1 MANIIKPKRRSA
13 DATAPTTAILADG
26 EIAIN
31 AVSKTIYQR
40 VGAEVV
46 AVANYSEGG
55 GSLAEL
61 DQSGATTGQFPM
73 WDGTGWVPTTAA
85 GNIGTPV
92 SHPWEEL
99 KLATNRTLT
108 NNTTMQNWFASP
120 DSISL
125 EANSE
130 YELEGYFVSTNGT
143 TSHGLNMQFAALSG
157 ATIQWT
163 AIGAKTVAATQAT
176 AVRTTS
182 TNTFNTSRN
191 VTTASTVGG
200 NSVLIKGV
208 IKTTTAGSLQPQVA
222 QSANSGSFTVL
233 EGTFFRVRK
242 AGTKLVGGGGGGGQE
257 VGDVLVSA
265 RTDLTAPDWLACD
278 GSSHTRA
285 SYPDLEGWMEGG
297 ASLDVPDKLTDP
309 ATLPTGSGYGA
320 AFSPDG
326 SHLAVAHNY
335 SPYITIY
342 KRSGDTFTKLAD
354 PATLP
359 TSSASGAA
367 FSPDGTYLA
376 VTHNNSPYI
385 TIYKRSGDDF
395 TKLANPA
402 TLPPGNA
409 RGAAFSPDGTYLAV
423 GTYASP
429 YIVIYKRSGDTFT
442 KLADPA
448 TLPTNTA
455 YGAAFSPDGTY
466 LVVPHATSPFVT
478 IYKRSGDDFTKLAN
492 PATLPTGLGYE
503 AAFSPDGTYL
513 VVSHENAP
521 YITIYKE
528 TDDPLSF
535 KTPVLPQPAP
545 LKAYIK
551 AS

>member
-1 MANIIKPKRRSA
+1 MANLIKPKLRTA
-13 DATAPTTAILADG
+13 DATAPTTANLADG

-99 KLATNRTLT
+99 KLATNITLT

-125 EANSE
+125 EANSD

-176 AVRTTS
+176 AVRTT
-182 TNTFNTSRN
+182 TTDTFNTSRN

-208 IKTTTAGSLQPQVA
+208 IKTTTAGSLRPQVA

-233 EGTFFRVRK
+233 AGTFFRVRK
-242 AGTKLVGGGGGGGQE
+242 AGTKLVGGSGGG
-257 VGDVLVSA
+257 
-265 RTDLTAPDWLACD
+265 
-278 GSSHTRA
+278 
-285 SYPDLEGWMEGG
+285 
-297 ASLDVPDKLTDP
+297 
-309 ATLPTGSGYGA
+309 
-320 AFSPDG
+320 
-326 SHLAVAHNY
+326 
-335 SPYITIY
+335 ITWTT
-342 KRSGDTFTKLAD
+342 S
-354 PATLP
+354 
-359 TSSASGAA
+359 SSASTL
-367 FSPDGTYLA
+367 S
-376 VTHNNSPYI
+376 
-385 TIYKRSGDDF
+385 SGDAVVVTAAVD
-395 TKLANPA
+395 K
-402 TLPPGNA
+402 TLPSGMGAGDWVIVAAKVDGVRIKSNGNVIT
-409 RGAAFSPDGTYLAV
+409 GVGSGNDLILLA
-423 GTYASP
+423 GE
-429 YIVIYKRSGDTFT
+429 
-442 KLADPA
+442 
-448 TLPTNTA
+448 TA
-455 YGAAFSPDGTY
+455 Y
-466 LVVPHATSPFVT
+466 LVASA
-478 IYKRSGDDFTKLAN
+478 SG
-492 PATLPTGLGYE
+492 
-503 AAFSPDGTYL
+503 
-513 VVSHENAP
+513 VVE
-521 YITIYKE
+521 
-528 TDDPLSF
+528 
-535 KTPVLPQPAP
+535 VV
-545 LKAYIK
+545 
-551 AS
+551 